1 MLVVEIAVVGQSCAF
16 FRRALEETTSA
27 DLGMHPGNCF
37 APSLAECSSALLNEQ
52 TLAGRGH
59 RLRDGDS
66 QLLGQLAG
74 GLLGPRVGNRD
85 HMHHFMILRRAIN

>member
-1 MLVVEIAVVGQSCAF
+1 MLVIEIAVVGQSCAF
-16 FRRALEETTSA
+16 FRRPLEETTSA

-59 RLRDGDS
+59 RLRDGDPS
-66 QLLGQLAG
+66 FLASLRAAFSAR
-74 GLLGPRVGNRD
+74 GL
-85 HMHHFMILRRAIN
+85 AIVIICITL